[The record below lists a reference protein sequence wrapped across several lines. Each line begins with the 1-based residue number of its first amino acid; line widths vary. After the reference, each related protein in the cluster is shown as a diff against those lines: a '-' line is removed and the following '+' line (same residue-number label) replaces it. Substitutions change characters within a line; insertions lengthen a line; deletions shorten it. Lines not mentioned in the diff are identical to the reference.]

1 MEVLYKELR
10 NIKAL
15 ILETLIP
22 PINKIN
28 ITAIKIANEPKFYA
42 LTISIIALVRE

>member
-1 MEVLYKELR
+1 MEVLYKELC

-15 ILETLIP
+15 ILETLTP

-28 ITAIKIANEPKFYA
+28 ITVSEPGPLNTNFKLVI
-42 LTISIIALVRE
+42 LT